1 MDGGTVF
8 WIVVG
13 VISWGIII
21 LALVNSHKNKDN
33 PDAMKFMVRLLHRLG
48 IDGYPSG
55 QEIVIWGFANKLE
68 VCYRKNKKD
77 QKIEIDANDITN
89 ISTFYEW
96 QEKGNTQI
104 KNAIIGGIIAG
115 GAGAIVGSNLKNIKN
130 KEYKFLSIKYI
141 GEEGIERMLVFNGL
155 NMMDSWVNSFINDY
169 KKYVSNNSE
178 IVTLI
183 E

>member
-68 VCYRKNKKD
+68 VCYRKNKKKLRLM
-77 QKIEIDANDITN
+77 QMILPIYQLFMSGKKKETH
-89 ISTFYEW
+89 
-96 QEKGNTQI
+96 K
-104 KNAIIGGIIAG
+104 
-115 GAGAIVGSNLKNIKN
+115 LK
-130 KEYKFLSIKYI
+130 
-141 GEEGIERMLVFNGL
+141 MQ
-155 NMMDSWVNSFINDY
+155 
-169 KKYVSNNSE
+169 
-178 IVTLI
+178 
-183 E
+183 